1 MGITMGFLV
10 IPQLSQEAGAGS
22 VAQPGG
28 RLWASQGLGDQE
40 PRAANGQRDQE
51 NWGIFPWGFGS
62 TKQKIH
68 WSLGS

>member
-1 MGITMGFLV
+1 MGFLV

-22 VAQPGG
+22 GAQPGG

-51 NWGIFPWGFGS
+51 NDFPLGIWVHQAENPLVPW
-62 TKQKIH
+62 
-68 WSLGS
+68 

>member
-1 MGITMGFLV
+1 MGFLV

-40 PRAANGQRDQE
+40 PRAAKDKETRRTG
-51 NWGIFPWGFGS
+51 GF
-62 TKQKIH
+62 
-68 WSLGS
+68 SLGDLGPPSRKSIGPLVVN